1 MKFIALTLLSLAA
14 FARAAPL
21 VTVRLFSPSI
31 LPLPANTFFF
41 LFSQRDNIIT
51 SRDAFEQA
59 TPQQRTEFLM
69 AINPQD
75 IHTSPEIRAQIEQ
88 VPQVAEK
95 LGGRALTDDMIRSW
109 LADWQKRHESKPAQA

>member
-1 MKFIALTLLSLAA
+1 MKFFALTLLSLAA
-14 FARAAPL
+14 FASATPL
-21 VTVRLFSPSI
+21 H
-31 LPLPANTFFF
+31 A
-41 LFSQRDNIIT
+41 RDNTIT

-59 TPQQRTEFLM
+59 TPQQRTEFLL

-109 LADWQKRHESKPAQA
+109 LSDWQKRHESKPVQA